1 MEIYPKLRHLHLLV
15 LLLCLLLP
23 SFVKAQQEDTA
34 QQGKPKVLLM
44 EVKSE
49 IDPRT
54 NRYIEL
60 ALEEATAVEADHV
73 LLVLDTFG
81 GALNDADEIRTRLLE
96 YPKPV
101 YVFINKNAASAG
113 ALISLACDSIYMAP
127 GANIGAATVVGA
139 DGQAAPGKYQSYMR
153 SIMRSTAEAN
163 GRNPHL
169 AEAMVEA
176 SVDSTL
182 SAGQVLTL
190 TTSEAIKYGFCE
202 GVATNVEGVLD
213 ELNLQ
218 DAEVIRYELSS
229 TNRII
234 SFFLNPFISG
244 ILLLIIV
251 GGLYF
256 ELQTPGVGF
265 PLMAAVVAGVLYLVP
280 YYLNGLAENWEILM
294 FVAGIILIL
303 LEVFVIPGFGI
314 AGISGIAL
322 TVVSLVLVMVNNQ
335 MFDFT
340 FVPSENLMKSMIS
353 VVAGMVGAAVVIAL
367 TWNRLLNSRSMQH
380 VVLNSTFHSKEG
392 YRSANT
398 AEHLV
403 GKTGIAHTRM
413 APSGRVMID
422 DTLYDA
428 QARDGFIEKGDTVQV
443 IDQST
448 FALRVKK
455 VEPIV

>member
-1 MEIYPKLRHLHLLV
+1 MEIYLKLRHLILYT
-15 LLLCLLLP
+15 LLLCHLLP
-23 SFVKAQQEDTA
+23 LSAAAQQT
-34 QQGKPKVLLM
+34 KPKVLLM

-54 NRYIEL
+54 NRYVEL
-60 ALEEATAVEADHV
+60 ALEEATAQEVDHV
-73 LLVLDTFG
+73 LLELDTFG
-81 GALNDADEIRTRLLE
+81 GALNDADEIRTRILE

-101 YVFINKNAASAG
+101 YVFINKDAASAG

-139 DGQAAPGKYQSYMR
+139 DGEAAPGKYQSYMR

-163 GRNPHL
+163 GRNPHM

-182 SAGQVLTL
+182 SAGQVLSL

-202 GVATNVEGVLD
+202 GTATNVAGVL
-213 ELNLQ
+213 EQLNLQ
-218 DAEVIRYELSS
+218 DAEIIRYELS
-229 TNRII
+229 TTDNII

-265 PLMAAVVAGVLYLVP
+265 PLMAAIVAGVLYLVP

-340 FVPSENLMKSMIS
+340 FVPSENLMRSMIS

-380 VVLNSTFHSKEG
+380 VVLNNTFHSKEG

-398 AEHLV
+398 AEHLI

-413 APSGRVMID
+413 TPSGRVMID
-422 DTLYDA
+422 DVMYDA

-455 VEPIV
+455 IESVV